1 MMNKRFLK
9 GTAAL
14 LMSLTTLFSVGC
26 AIPQLAVPDSGTPD
40 SGEENSGE
48 RDCMVGV
55 YITKEHL
62 NLFDME
68 SYIKDNIG
76 SISGGDTVDEWDET
90 KYGGRI
96 YARLREETMED
107 GVTIHHYEFPDLP
120 IEGMLLG
127 SFTVDMDDGTP
138 YTTFEADEGL
148 SDIKTHLNTSD
159 DGESTIQEATIYQ
172 HSGSIVYYFNPV
184 YQTADGLVYLTEG
197 EGVHVASGLDGT
209 MTHTLKDSVTVTRDG
224 ESETV
229 TAEIVVSVAGVE
241 LPDRV
246 VLLQMDENNREVGR
260 MEIDPD
266 AVPDEV
272 TLAAD
277 TAYVLLVET
286 FGGEV
291 KRSLFEEGDDNPF
304 VFRDIGNG
312 ICVKDFLQ
320 LKWQGFS
327 AE

>member
-1 MMNKRFLK
+1 MNKRFLK

-14 LMSLTTLFSVGC
+14 LVSLTTLFSMGC
-26 AIPQLAVPDSGTPD
+26 TVPSLATPD
-40 SGEENSGE
+40 SSSPDSVTETGGE
-48 RDCMVGV
+48 RDRMVGV

-76 SISGGDTVDEWDET
+76 SVMGGDAVDEWDET

-96 YARLREETMED
+96 YAHLTEKTMEG

-127 SFTVDMDDGTP
+127 SFTVDMGDGTP
-138 YTTFEADEGL
+138 YINFEADEGL
-148 SDIKTHLNTSD
+148 SDRKSHLDTSD
-159 DGESTIQEATIYQ
+159 NGETTIQEATIYQ

-197 EGVHVASGLDGT
+197 EGVHVASGLGGT

-229 TAEIVVSVAGVE
+229 ISEIVVTVAGVD
-241 LPDRV
+241 LPESV
-246 VLLQMDENNREVGR
+246 LLLQMDENNREVGR
-260 MEIDPD
+260 MEIDPE
-266 AVPDEV
+266 AVPNEV

-304 VFRDIGNG
+304 VFRDIGDG
-312 ICVKDFLQ
+312 ICVKAFLQ
-320 LKWQGFS
+320 LMWQGTS